1 MKQTSVKWLIDQ
13 LLAIGVLDIP
23 EDSNEITSII
33 EEANKKEIQE
43 MIFWATYFRNVKLTM
58 RKEINDYIIKEYQ
71 SK

>member
-43 MIFWATYFRNVKLTM
+43 MIFWATYFRNVKQTM

>member
-58 RKEINDYIIKEYQ
+58 RKELNDYIIKEYQ

>member
-43 MIFWATYFRNVKLTM
+43 MIFWGTYFRNVKLTM